1 MARGRKTGGRRRST
15 PNKATI
21 EKALVAARTVAGAK
35 AVGKKLAKEV
45 LEDFM
50 PLFAGMVVARLD
62 RLSRDV
68 RSKLQ

>member
-21 EKALVAARTVAGAK
+21 EKALV
-35 AVGKKLAKEV
+35 
-45 LEDFM
+45 M